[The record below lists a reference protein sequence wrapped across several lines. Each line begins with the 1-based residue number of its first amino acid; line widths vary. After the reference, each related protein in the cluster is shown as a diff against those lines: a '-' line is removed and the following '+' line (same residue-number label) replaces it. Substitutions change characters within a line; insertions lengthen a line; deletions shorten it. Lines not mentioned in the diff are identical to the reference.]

1 MRSAPLHLVE
11 IVLLGGVLVLT
22 LRAYSDDGRLALDVH
37 NETYRQADAV
47 VHGRDV
53 YEPPGDLSD
62 RSSALW
68 PIAAVLPLVLLASR
82 RRGAWLALAAA
93 LFLSPIVWRHFLTLL
108 IVPLALLRPPFD
120 AVRLIPIGPWV
131 GHGTLNGALWQ
142 TAGVLALVTL
152 TFMFCESRPNVEKRS
167 MLTPGRPVAEV

>member
-1 MRSAPLHLVE
+1 MGVVPVLAMALALSAH
-11 IVLLGGVLVLT
+11 
-22 LRAYSDDGRLALDVH
+22 SDDGRLALDVH

-47 VHGRDV
+47 VHARDV
-53 YEPPGDLSD
+53 YEPPRADLSD
-62 RSSALW
+62 RSSALC

-131 GHGTLNGALWQ
+131 GHGTLNGALRQ